1 MEMRA
6 YDSSYLED
14 AMENF
19 AYMVDFAVNVCGES
33 LREFLEA
40 YVVTPISVSFGK
52 GNPKY
57 VAGMSGTELA
67 YAVFDEAG
75 KQIGDIEVTPRF
87 ERSPEYWCGW
97 VLAYYQWYTGKS
109 FEEILRTVP
118 AEEIL
123 EMYPALHEADIT
135 KFADIMDKKMKER
148 NPRTK
153 LKRLRECAGLS
164 QAELSEKSGVSLRS
178 IQMYEQRNKDI
189 NRAQAASVAK
199 LARTLGCSVEDLIE

>member
-19 AYMVDFAVNVCGES
+19 AQMVDFAVNVCGES
-33 LREFLEA
+33 IKGFLEK
-40 YVVTPISVSFGK
+40 YIVTPVSISFGK

-57 VAGMSGTELA
+57 IAGMSGTELA
-67 YAVFDEAG
+67 YVVLDEAG
-75 KQIGDIEVTPRF
+75 EKIGDIEATPRF

-97 VLAYYQWYTGKS
+97 VLAYYQWYTAKS
-109 FEEILRTVP
+109 FEEILSAVP

-123 EMYPALHEADIT
+123 KMYGTLHEADIT
-135 KFADIMDKKMKER
+135 KFVEIMDRKMKER
-148 NPRTK
+148 CEKTR
-153 LKRLRECAGLS
+153 LKILRECAGLS
-164 QAELSEKSGVSLRS
+164 QSELAEKSGVSLRS

-189 NRAQAASVAK
+189 NKAQMLSVVK
-199 LARTLGCSVEDLIE
+199 LAKILGCSAEDLIE